1 MFGGRERT
9 WAQRLE
15 GTLYI
20 HTFVMNARPKVIH
33 DAYINDMS
41 ICWMDF
47 LCVGNSLS
55 DTAGEGSNPVRNGV
69 FVLFPSQNHEDHE
82 DDQNK

>member
-1 MFGGRERT
+1 
-9 WAQRLE
+9 
-15 GTLYI
+15 
-20 HTFVMNARPKVIH
+20 
-33 DAYINDMS
+33 
-41 ICWMDF
+41 MDF
-47 LCVGNSLS
+47 LGVGNSLS